1 MEPDPQ
7 RAGDS
12 LQAGVQIIEEHHLRD
27 AKLKPRCS
35 KLLPAGPPLNGTRMM
50 VR

>member
-7 RAGDS
+7 RAGGL

-27 AKLKPRCS
+27 AELKLCCS
-35 KLLPAGPPLNGTRMM
+35 KLLPACPPLNGTRMM